1 VFLLLKWSI
10 EDFVYGATDGAV
22 TTFAVVAGVVGASL
36 SPSIVLILGF
46 ANLFAD
52 GFSMAIGNYLSTKSR
67 IEYIERVRKMEEW
80 EIDNLTEQ
88 EINEIRNIYSEKG
101 FRDELLEEVTKV
113 ITSKRKVWVD
123 TMMKEELG
131 LIYNKSENPKNKAIT
146 TFVAFNLIGLIPLIP
161 FIFAY
166 IMVSSSSSMSI
177 GIDNIFIYSIVFT
190 GISFFSVGMIK
201 GKVVNKS
208 PVTSGISTLGMGGM
222 AALVAFIVGYL
233 LSQYVI

>member
-1 VFLLLKWSI
+1 LKWSI

-36 SPSIVLILGF
+36 SPSILLILGF

-52 GFSMAIGNYLSTKSR
+52 GFSMAIGNYLSSKSR
-67 IEYIERVRKMEEW
+67 IEYIERERKREEW
-80 EIDNLTEQ
+80 EIDNLAEQ
-88 EINEIRNIYSEKG
+88 EIDEIRKIYSEKG
-101 FRDELLEEVTKV
+101 FRDALLEEVTKV

-131 LIYNKSENPKNKAIT
+131 LIHNKSENPRNKAIT

-166 IMVSSSSSMSI
+166 IMVSNSSSISI
-177 GIDNIFIYSIVFT
+177 EIDDIFIYSIVFT
-190 GISFFSVGMIK
+190 AISFFSIGMIK

-208 PVTSGISTLGMGGM
+208 PIKSGLYSLGIGGT
-222 AALVAFIVGYL
+222 AAVVAFIVGYL
-233 LSQYVI
+233 LSQYII